1 MKTLISAALATAF
14 LVAGS
19 ATADT
24 QITAAPQ
31 VVAPAVDRA
40 IAGQTSKQ
48 IADAVAQGQE
58 KARAGAPET
67 PQTPEQ

>member
-1 MKTLISAALATAF
+1 MKLAISTALATAF
-14 LVAGS
+14 LLVGS
-19 ATADT
+19 AAADT
-24 QITAAPQ
+24 QTPAAPQ
-31 VVAPAVDRA
+31 VVTPAVDRA

-58 KARAGAPET
+58 RTRADAPET